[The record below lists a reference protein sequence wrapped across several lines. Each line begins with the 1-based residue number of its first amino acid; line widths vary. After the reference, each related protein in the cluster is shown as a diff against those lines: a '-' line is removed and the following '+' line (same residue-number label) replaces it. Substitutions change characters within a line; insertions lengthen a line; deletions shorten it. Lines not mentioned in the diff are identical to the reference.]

1 MHSSRFEI
9 SFSLF
14 FLVLTLRG
22 FERPHLSHF
31 SRREKKGGDTRA
43 PFVFFFLLLLFSSSN
58 YLCAARLMIVRRLRC
73 ASIILLPGNNMLRRR
88 RRAGL
93 RHGSR
98 VMGGFALT
106 AAEREH
112 GSLHDNRSGS
122 SLHDT
127 QPTDNIDSLRREES
141 SETMLPFMEGTSGGD
156 EEAEGAQHCVVEG
169 ERSDGEKDE
178 LRSLHLS
185 ACTLCDAAEREIKAE
200 IERDSRDGVAAIP
213 PLPPSGWKV
222 QHPVGSNYF
231 VMTRTLSGG
240 AKSAEQQTRRY
251 QSVHDVFLKTLK
263 ENQRRN
269 VLREK
274 KQRQETEEEEE
285 DKEQEQQQGL
295 QGQMQEQAG
304 NDMDDIASSTS
315 LRSKGSVKKMVV
327 DYSGQKQ
334 HRAVLREM
342 ADSNDAEHVDRMDV
356 CLTVFAPFR
365 VYDPSLHDPTVD
377 ICEWSSFDVLVRK
390 KKATVKKGSGG
401 ITNIALNSLA
411 QLVHDKALC
420 MFVRLASVNSEMRIR
435 FIQFLSVNEAQ
446 ALEEHACFGRGE
458 PGFLE
463 LMRRRRQMRAR
474 TRPFRSLRRYDEPL
488 ISLHEAPNTQD
499 ASSTSPLA
507 IGSQQDSRGSAYEL
521 LTDCFDSTG
530 EYSRTLCYSGPYL
543 SELSKEMM
551 GALQDYLQGD
561 LAISQELCEY
571 VCQMQF
577 FLEQEEYMAWL
588 GRLRHVATVVS
599 GRSHK

>member
-1 MHSSRFEI
+1 
-9 SFSLF
+9 
-14 FLVLTLRG
+14 
-22 FERPHLSHF
+22 
-31 SRREKKGGDTRA
+31 
-43 PFVFFFLLLLFSSSN
+43 
-58 YLCAARLMIVRRLRC
+58 MIVRRLRC
-73 ASIILLPGNNMLRRR
+73 ASILLPGNDTLRRR

-93 RHGSR
+93 RHGSS
-98 VMGGFALT
+98 VMDAFALT
-106 AAEREH
+106 AADREH
-112 GSLHDNRSGS
+112 GSLHDNRGGLS
-122 SLHDT
+122 SHDT
-127 QPTDNIDSLRREES
+127 QPAEDIYGSRHEES
-141 SETMLPFMEGTSGGD
+141 SEKMLPFTDGAYCGGD
-156 EEAEGAQHCVVEG
+156 EAEGGQHCVVEG
-169 ERSDGEKDE
+169 KRSVGEKDE
-178 LRSLHLS
+178 TQSLGLS
-185 ACTLCDAAEREIKAE
+185 ARTLRDAAEREIKAE

-222 QHPVGSNYF
+222 QHPAGSNYF
-231 VMTRTLSGG
+231 VMTRTLRGG

-251 QSVHDVFLKTLK
+251 QSVHDVFLKALK
-263 ENQRRN
+263 GNQRQK
-269 VLREK
+269 VLRDTKRREEK
-274 KQRQETEEEEE
+274 E
-285 DKEQEQQQGL
+285 EQQQQQGI
-295 QGQMQEQAG
+295 QGQMQEPAR
-304 NDMDDIASSTS
+304 NVMDDITSSSS
-315 LRSKGSVKKMVV
+315 LQSRGSFKKMVV
-327 DYSGQKQ
+327 DYTGQNQ

-342 ADSNDAEHVDRMDV
+342 PDSNDAEHVDRMDV

-365 VYDPSLHDPTVD
+365 VYDPSFHDPTVN

-390 KKATVKKGSGG
+390 KMAAEKQGSSGR
-401 ITNIALNSLA
+401 TNNNLNSLA
-411 QLVHDKALC
+411 HLVHDRALC

-435 FIQFLSVNEAQ
+435 FIQFLSINEAQ

-488 ISLHEAPNTQD
+488 TLLHEAPDTQD

-521 LTDCFDSTG
+521 LTECFDSTG

-561 LAISQELCEY
+561 LALSQELCEY

-588 GRLRHVATVVS
+588 GRLRHVATVAS
-599 GRSHK
+599 ERSHK

>member
-1 MHSSRFEI
+1 MNPLPLQYIYFFFI
-9 SFSLF
+9 FLFSFFSF
-14 FLVLTLRG
+14 FSFFFGLTLSVSS
-22 FERPHLSHF
+22 ERISHT
-31 SRREKKGGDTRA
+31 SHGGRRREETRGHPSFLFIILLICA
-43 PFVFFFLLLLFSSSN
+43 PHV
-58 YLCAARLMIVRRLRC
+58 LMIVRRLRC
-73 ASIILLPGNNMLRRR
+73 ASILLPGSDTLRRR

-93 RHGSR
+93 RHGSS
-98 VMGGFALT
+98 VMDAFALT
-106 AAEREH
+106 AADREH
-112 GSLHDNRSGS
+112 GSLHENRGGLPS
-122 SLHDT
+122 HDT
-127 QPTDNIDSLRREES
+127 QPADNIYDPRHEES
-141 SETMLPFMEGTSGGD
+141 SETMLPFTEGAYCGGD
-156 EEAEGAQHCVVEG
+156 EAEGGQHCVVEG
-169 ERSDGEKDE
+169 ERSVGEKDE
-178 LRSLHLS
+178 LRSLRLS
-185 ACTLCDAAEREIKAE
+185 ARTLRDAAEREIKAE

-222 QHPVGSNYF
+222 QHPAGSNYF
-231 VMTRTLSGG
+231 VMTRTLRGG

-251 QSVHDVFLKTLK
+251 RSVHDVFLKALK
-263 ENQRRN
+263 ENQRQK
-269 VLREK
+269 VLRVP
-274 KQRQETEEEEE
+274 KQREEKEEE
-285 DKEQEQQQGL
+285 QQQQGL
-295 QGQMQEQAG
+295 QGQMQEQARNG
-304 NDMDDIASSTS
+304 MDDVASSSS
-315 LRSKGSVKKMVV
+315 LQSRGSFKKMVV
-327 DYSGQKQ
+327 DYTGQNQ

-342 ADSNDAEHVDRMDV
+342 TASNDAEHVDRMDV

-365 VYDPSLHDPTVD
+365 VYDPSFHDPTVD

-390 KKATVKKGSGG
+390 KKAGEKQGSGG
-401 ITNIALNSLA
+401 RTNNALNSLA
-411 QLVHDKALC
+411 QLVHDRALC

-435 FIQFLSVNEAQ
+435 FIQFLSINEAQ

-488 ISLHEAPNTQD
+488 TLLHEAPDTQD

-507 IGSQQDSRGSAYEL
+507 IGLQQGSRGSAYEL
-521 LTDCFDSTG
+521 LTECFDSTG

-561 LAISQELCEY
+561 LALSQELCEY

-588 GRLRHVATVVS
+588 GRLRHVATVAS
-599 GRSHK
+599 ERSHK